1 MPQLQDLA
9 SVRQDQLLTG
19 LAIEFRVE
27 NRIADQVLPPIPVSQ
42 EDGQYT
48 VFGKEA
54 FNIPDAHRRP
64 KKRYKEIDWTLTK
77 ASYHAEEY
85 GLEMRIDDRER
96 RAAPSNVNLDSTTVE
111 IITENLLN
119 GREKRVADL
128 VRSTANITQN
138 TTIAAGPNRW
148 DDASGGD
155 PIGDIDAGHAV
166 IQASFGYTANAVV
179 MGWDVW
185 QALRRNPVIRAEL
198 LDGEQLT
205 TSRLATLFGVERVIV
220 GASLYN
226 SANLG
231 QTETLVDMWG
241 TDVILAYINPRPT
254 DQRPSF
260 GYQLRVDDMATFRWR
275 DVPVNCDVFRVR
287 EIQTEKLVAANL
299 AYLIKTAV
307 S

>member
-9 SVRQDQLLTG
+9 SVRQDQLLTSIA
-19 LAIEFRVE
+19 LAFRVE
-27 NRIADQVLPPIPVSQ
+27 NRIADLVMPALSVSQ
-42 EDGQYT
+42 EDGQYS

-64 KKRYKEIDWTLTK
+64 KKQYKEIDWTLTK

-96 RAAPSNVNLDSTTVE
+96 RAAPSNVNLDTTTVE
-111 IITENLLN
+111 ILTENLLN
-119 GREKRVADL
+119 VREKRVADL

-138 TTIAAGPNRW
+138 TTLAGANRW
-148 DDASGGD
+148 DDAAGGD

-166 IQASFGYTANAVV
+166 IQASFGYTPNAVV

-185 QALRRNPVIRAEL
+185 AALRRNPVIRAEL

-205 TSRLATLFGVERVIV
+205 PQRLAALFSVDRVII

-226 SANLG
+226 SAALG
-231 QTETLVDMWG
+231 QTEVMADMWG
-241 TDVILAYINPRPT
+241 TDVILAYINPRPA

-260 GYQLRVDDMATFRWR
+260 GYQLRVEDLATFRWR
-275 DVPVNCDVFRVR
+275 HVPVNCDVFRVR
-287 EIQTEKLVAANL
+287 EIAAEKLVAPTL

>member
-1 MPQLQDLA
+1 MPQLYDLA
-9 SVRQDQLLTG
+9 AVRQDELLSQLAVT
-19 LAIEFRVE
+19 FRVE
-27 NRIADQVLPPIPVSQ
+27 GRIADLVLPPIPVSQ
-42 EDGQYT
+42 EDGQYS

-64 KKRYKEIDWTLTK
+64 KKRYKEIDWTLSK

-96 RAAPSNVNLDSTTVE
+96 RAAPNNVNLDTTTVE

-119 GREKRVADL
+119 SREKRVADL
-128 VRSTANITQN
+128 VRSTANLTQ
-138 TTIAAGPNRW
+138 TVTLSGTDQW
-148 DDASGGD
+148 DDPAGGD
-155 PIGDIDAGHAV
+155 PIADIDAGHAV
-166 IQASFGYTANAVV
+166 IQASYGYTANAVV

-185 QALRRNPVIRAEL
+185 AALRRNPVIRAEL

-205 TSRLATLFGVERVIV
+205 LPRLAALFGVERVIV

-226 SANLG
+226 SASLG

-241 TDVILAYINPRPT
+241 GDVILAYINPRPT

-287 EIQTEKLVAANL
+287 EIQTEKLTAAGL
-299 AYLIKTAV
+299 GYLIKTAV
-307 S
+307 

>member
-1 MPQLQDLA
+1 MPQMSDLA
-9 SVRQDQLLTG
+9 SVRQDQLLTSIA
-19 LAIEFRVE
+19 LAFKVE
-27 NRIADQVLPPIPVSQ
+27 NRVADLVAPALPVSQ
-42 EDGQYT
+42 EDGQYSI
-48 VFGKEA
+48 FGKES
-54 FNIPDAHRRP
+54 FNVPDAHRRP

-96 RAAPSNVNLDSTTVE
+96 RAAPSNINLDTTTVE

-119 GREKRVADL
+119 VREKRVADM

-138 TTIAAGPNRW
+138 TTLSGTDRW

-155 PIGDIDAGHAV
+155 PIGDIDAGQAI
-166 IQASFGYTANAVV
+166 IQASYGYTANALI

-185 QALRRNPVIRAEL
+185 RALRSNPVIRAEL

-205 TSRLATLFGVERVIV
+205 APRLAELFGVERIIV

-231 QTETLVDMWG
+231 QPEVMTDMWG
-241 TDVILAYINPRPT
+241 TDAILAYINPRAA
-254 DQRPSF
+254 DGRPSF
-260 GYQLRVDDMATFRWR
+260 AYQLRVDDMATFRWR

-287 EIQTEKLVAANL
+287 EIAAEKMIAPGL
-299 AYLIKTAV
+299 AYLMKTVV